1 MTSFRFN
8 EIINHRLFVDSKH
21 KLKLNI
27 ANSPPLDID
36 EYNCTKKPKSI
47 PAGAYAVQ
55 SDEVKTATQ
64 NYINPVKFFF
74 DGSFTNQQKKAILE
88 EKLAKTP
95 DPNKTQTR
103 GYLSSF
109 VSDSLFRTDGSPK
122 RIKVLGFCYP
132 KQALSKDELKAF
144 FAVNLMALVHESK
157 ETHHQIP
164 FIIPYPPSHLLGN
177 DSKIKIF
184 FEALSETYQAYAP
197 LVIKHI
203 GDFIVQFPA
212 TEIARVKSK
221 YIDIKFL
228 PIKLKLAD
236 FDLLSLA
243 DNFAD
248 CNIQIP
254 LPINGDFQRLPGHNQ
269 DPTASD
275 FDTSLAR
282 STLNIHGIA
291 VKHSAQN
298 LITKFDNPLISAELV
313 HDTSGGAT
321 GQSSSESQTHRTLT
335 NSHFYSIPSP
345 KSSGLGFSSL
355 KRFTGRS
362 PNASPKTSLDRESKQ
377 FSLRSNNLDQLN
389 EQAHFVFFVEQ
400 AVQDLDHLKDF
411 RTNTTHAN
419 NLLQIMSFAKE
430 NNGVSRKK
438 DELQKKFSNSQL
450 VNQACE
456 FSYRFQ
462 KLMIEYG
469 NVEDAYGR
477 RPRSRLFRN
486 IKLKNVEALFANLD
500 YDRDIYNNLT
510 SSLKQGNT
518 SRLSSL
524 TQLFR

>member
-1 MTSFRFN
+1 MTSFRFD
-8 EIINHRLFVDSKH
+8 EIINHQLFVDSNN
-21 KLKLNI
+21 KLKLN
-27 ANSPPLDID
+27 LGDLFVDIK
-36 EYNCTKKPKSI
+36 EYNCTKETKSI
-47 PAGAYAVQ
+47 PLDVYADQ
-55 SDEVKTATQ
+55 SDEVKTETQ
-64 NYINPVKFFF
+64 NYINSVKFFF

-164 FIIPYPPSHLLGN
+164 FIIPYPPSHLLGD
-177 DSKIKIF
+177 DSKIKNF

-197 LVIKHI
+197 LVKKHI

-243 DNFAD
+243 ENFAD
-248 CNIQIP
+248 NNIQIP
-254 LPINGDFQRLPGHNQ
+254 LPINGDFQKLPGHNQ

-291 VKHSAQN
+291 VKHSAGN
-298 LITKFDNPLISAELV
+298 LITKFGNPLISAQLV
-313 HDTSGGAT
+313 HGTPGGAT

-335 NSHFYSIPSP
+335 NSHFYSIPRP
-345 KSSGLGFSSL
+345 ESSGLVFSSL
-355 KRFTGRS
+355 RRFIGRS
-362 PNASPKTSLDRESKQ
+362 PDASPQISLDRESKQ
-377 FSLRSNNLDQLN
+377 FSLSSNNLDQLN

-411 RTNTTHAN
+411 RTNATHAN

-438 DELQKKFSNSQL
+438 DELQKKFNSNSQL
-450 VNQACE
+450 IDQACE

-500 YDRDIYNNLT
+500 FNRDIYSKLT
-510 SSLKQGNT
+510 SSLKQGNA
-518 SRLSSL
+518 SRLSL